1 MSSSRVRIDISRKYP
16 ISKIARA
23 ASHLI
28 PDSVLSSSAQNS
40 AVVDITEV
48 ISAPLHSHSVF
59 FKSLNKRTTAEHI
72 VESFAPFG
80 TLLLVRLPFNVNK
93 KCNVGYGFVVFED
106 AEVARSLLISVKK
119 LRINKKLIDL
129 LPFSKK
135 VFADQREIQPRI
147 CDGESSADAANS
159 NSKCNR
165 LESRAPPI
173 AQTKSLFTENSDDFV
188 YRVAKRLSG
197 ELAHEEKP
205 TRSSYHMKQT
215 TAGSHLIPR
224 HLDHS
229 VHNIRFRLR
238 RLQKNNSRLS
248 GYLHRTAQPSR
259 LQVL

>member
-16 ISKIARA
+16 ITKVSVEASGEQPARC
-23 ASHLI
+23 
-28 PDSVLSSSAQNS
+28 
-40 AVVDITEV
+40 
-48 ISAPLHSHSVF
+48 LHSHSDKPRIVDVAALLGEPLDTHGIF
-59 FKSLNKRTTAEHI
+59 FKSLNKRTTVSHLLEAFSEYSTI
-72 VESFAPFG
+72 
-80 TLLLVRLPFNVNK
+80 LLVRLPFNVNK